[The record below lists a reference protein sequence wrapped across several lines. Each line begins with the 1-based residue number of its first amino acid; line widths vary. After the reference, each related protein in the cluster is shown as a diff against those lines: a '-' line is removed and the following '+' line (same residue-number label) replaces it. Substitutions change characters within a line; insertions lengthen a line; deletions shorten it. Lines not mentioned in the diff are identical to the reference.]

1 MSARL
6 LRRSNATVAAELPPM
21 PSIRIGSAAD
31 ADVRVDEPGVRAVH
45 ATITRDG
52 DRLLLGAG
60 DDSSAVVWLNG
71 RRVSREALQHLD
83 VITLAPGVDLI
94 YLAT

>member
-6 LRRSNATVAAELPPM
+6 LRRSTATLATELPAKA
-21 PSIRIGSAAD
+21 SIGIGSAAD
-31 ADVRVDEPGVRAVH
+31 ADIRVDAPGVRPAH
-45 ATITRDG
+45 ATIAREG
-52 DRLLLGAG
+52 DRLLLAAST
-60 DDSSAVVWLNG
+60 DASAVTWLNG
-71 RRVSREALQHLD
+71 RRVSREPLQHLD